1 MKGWKNLQKTKTNV
15 VKNMANNNFPDE
27 RIVERVRKMY
37 PAGTRV
43 ELVQMDDP
51 YTSLKPG
58 DKGTVHMVDDTGTV
72 FIDWDRGSGL
82 GIVYGVDRVR
92 KL

>member
-1 MKGWKNLQKTKTNV
+1 ML
-15 VKNMANNNFPDE
+15 MANNGFPSRE
-27 RIVERVRKMY
+27 TMEKIRKLY

-43 ELVQMDDP
+43 ELIRMDDP

-58 DKGTVHMVDDTGTV
+58 DKSTVRIVDDAGTV
-72 FIDWDRGSGL
+72 FVDWDNGSGL
-82 GIVYGVDRVR
+82 GIVYGADRVR

>member
-1 MKGWKNLQKTKTNV
+1 
-15 VKNMANNNFPDE
+15 MANNHFPDQ
-27 RIVERVRKMY
+27 RTVERVRKMY

-51 YTSLKPG
+51 YSHLRPG
-58 DKGTVHMVDDTGTV
+58 DKGTVQFVDDTATIFV
-72 FIDWDRGSGL
+72 DWDSGSGL
-82 GIVYGVDRVR
+82 GVVYGVDRVK

>member
-1 MKGWKNLQKTKTNV
+1 
-15 VKNMANNNFPDE
+15 MANSRFPSRE
-27 RIVERVRKMY
+27 AVERVRKKY
-37 PAGTRV
+37 PEGTRV

-51 YTSLKPG
+51 YSRLKPG
-58 DKGTVHMVDDTGTV
+58 DKGTVRFVDDTATV
-72 FIDWDRGSGL
+72 FVDWGCGSGL